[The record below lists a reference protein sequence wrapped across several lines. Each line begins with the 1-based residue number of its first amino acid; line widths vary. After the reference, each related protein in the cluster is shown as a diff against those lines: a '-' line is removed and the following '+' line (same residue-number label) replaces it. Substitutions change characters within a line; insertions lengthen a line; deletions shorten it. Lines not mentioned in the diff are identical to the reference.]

1 MAGPVECVARRR
13 VQSRLTDMVLKL
25 QEELSNE
32 LDLQIKVAEKPSVW
46 ELLRVRFIRL
56 PDIIIKLLV
65 WYISRVWRYIRV
77 SFDSWTN
84 LEYKKEDLG
93 QGGPWEKQNLENYFA
108 CTSWI
113 TSDYGM
119 VRL

>member
-13 VQSRLTDMVLKL
+13 VQSRLTDTVLKL

-65 WYISRVWRYIRV
+65 WYISRVWRYIRDENTRKKIWGREGHGRSRILRTTLHV
-77 SFDSWTN
+77 QVGSRLIMGWSGYDS
-84 LEYKKEDLG
+84 LII
-93 QGGPWEKQNLENYFA
+93 
-108 CTSWI
+108 S
-113 TSDYGM
+113 
-119 VRL
+119 